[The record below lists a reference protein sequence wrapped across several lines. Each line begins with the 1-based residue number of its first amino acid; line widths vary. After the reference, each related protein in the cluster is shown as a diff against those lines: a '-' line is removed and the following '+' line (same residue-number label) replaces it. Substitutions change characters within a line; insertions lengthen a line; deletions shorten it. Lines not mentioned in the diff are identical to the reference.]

1 MDFDD
6 LLNIGEDLS
15 NIPSN
20 GNPRDAAVQCITDLV
35 DCCGAP
41 HTEHGNWYYPN
52 RSRVYSVE
60 VDRYGSAFLVNR
72 DPNDVINGQQV
83 NGSVRLF
90 RRFSAIPERGR
101 FCCELPSAA
110 NPSVNQP
117 LCINICESVTCMT
130 IVLCFNYFHSEFWD
144 PLLS

>member
-6 LLNIGEDLS
+6 LLNIGDDSS

-20 GNPRDAAVQCITDLV
+20 MNPRDAALQCVTDLV

-41 HTEHGNWYYPN
+41 RIEHGNWHYPDG
-52 RSRVYSVE
+52 SRVYSVE
-60 VDRYGSAFLVNR
+60 VDEYGPAFLINR
-72 DPNDVINGQQV
+72 GPNKVIDGQQFI

-101 FCCELPSAA
+101 FCCKLPSAA
-110 NPSVNQP
+110 DPSVNQI
-117 LCINICESVTCMT
+117 LCVNICEFVTYMHDIIVS
-130 IVLCFNYFHSEFWD
+130 IVLILF
-144 PLLS
+144 PLFPQ